1 MKTRIISGIV
11 MGVIV
16 AVVLGLGFLFDA
28 VIIIAAVGLLAA
40 GAVYELLHNAAG
52 IKNKLCWIGG
62 CVFTFLFV
70 VFIFSCFSLF
80 FVDKLYK

>member
-16 AVVLGLGFLFDA
+16 ALILGLGFLFDA

-52 IKNKLCWIGG
+52 IKAKAAWIGA
-62 CVFTFLFV
+62 CVYAFLFV
-70 VFIFSCFSLF
+70 
-80 FVDKLYK
+80 FVSF